1 MLLQVEGHQAQ
12 KFEPLFAKMFEQ
24 RKKIFFDDKKW
35 EVNVVS
41 GRYEI
46 DEFDRQDTCYLM
58 ALDSSGELVGSVR
71 LISTVMPHMMSGP
84 FRDMFP
90 EIGFSSPLI
99 WEATRFAVVCD
110 TARPSQV
117 STAASELMLG
127 VVQFAL
133 ENGIQNIVGVYDAS
147 MARLYRRC
155 GFKTIELERHRTA
168 QHGTVYAGL
177 CPISQAL
184 RASVLAATGAPS
196 EFASAPIASAA

>member
-1 MLLQVEGHQAQ
+1 M
-12 KFEPLFAKMFEQ
+12 
-24 RKKIFFDDKKW
+24 
-35 EVNVVS
+35 
-41 GRYEI
+41 
-46 DEFDRQDTCYLM
+46 
-58 ALDSSGELVGSVR
+58 
-71 LISTVMPHMMSGP
+71 
-84 FRDMFP
+84 
-90 EIGFSSPLI
+90 
-99 WEATRFAVVCD
+99 
-110 TARPSQV
+110 

-177 CPISQAL
+177 CPISKAL